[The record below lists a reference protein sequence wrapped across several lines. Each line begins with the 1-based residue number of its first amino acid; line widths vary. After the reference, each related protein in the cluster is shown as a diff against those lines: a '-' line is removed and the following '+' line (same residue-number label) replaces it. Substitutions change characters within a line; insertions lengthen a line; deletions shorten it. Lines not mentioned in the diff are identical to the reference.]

1 MEDLIH
7 FLKKIRIGYTEVIGK
22 NKTLILCGDWNIN
35 FLQSSPQKSELNG
48 LFLLYNLKYIV
59 NVPTRIT
66 KNTSTLLDVVITN
79 DEKSTYSLRVMNLG
93 LSGHHTQIIS
103 ILITD
108 SRNRQHRIKKTQ
120 FSKANLQEFFYSLNE
135 FTWQEVYEE
144 SDVNIKFS
152 IFVDLFL
159 HFYNNAFPVKNIC
172 VRDKIKNNWI
182 PQGIKISSKKMR
194 FLDN

>member
-152 IFVDLFL
+152 IFRIYFFIFIIMHFL
-159 HFYNNAFPVKNIC
+159 LKQFVWEIKLKIIGLLKELKFPVKRC
-172 VRDKIKNNWI
+172 D
-182 PQGIKISSKKMR
+182 S
-194 FLDN
+194 